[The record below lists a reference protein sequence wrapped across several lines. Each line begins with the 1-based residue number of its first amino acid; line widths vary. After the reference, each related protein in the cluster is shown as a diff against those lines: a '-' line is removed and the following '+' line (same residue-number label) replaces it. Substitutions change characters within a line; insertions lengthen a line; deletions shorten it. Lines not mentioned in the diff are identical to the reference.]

1 MTPPSR
7 SVAVLTGDLVASRR
21 AEPDRWLPALKG
33 LLGGFGSPPGVWQVY
48 RGDSFQLRLPAAEA
62 WTAVLR
68 LHAGLGALP
77 GPEPRLG
84 IGVGAETYPA
94 PAVAEANG
102 PAYERS
108 GRAFDG
114 LGRRRLALDSGEAGR
129 DRALG
134 VMLALAE
141 RVLAGWTPVEAATVA
156 AALERPGATR
166 QELADALGKAQSTVS
181 EALVRAGLEALLELD
196 AHWRAVFAET

>member
-1 MTPPSR
+1 MNPNPSPL
-7 SVAVLTGDLVASRR
+7 AVLTGDLVASRR
-21 AEPDRWLPALKG
+21 SPPERWMPALKA
-33 LLGGFGSPPGVWQVY
+33 LLAGFGAPAQAWQVY

-68 LHAGLGALP
+68 LRAGLGALP
-77 GPEPRLG
+77 GPEARIG
-84 IGVGAETYPA
+84 IGVGAETHA
-94 PAVAEANG
+94 AANVAEANG

-108 GRAFDG
+108 GRAFAA
-114 LGRRRLALDSGEAGR
+114 LGRRRLALDSGAAER

-156 AALERPGATR
+156 AALDRPGATR

-196 AHWRAVFAET
+196 AHWRAVFAAT